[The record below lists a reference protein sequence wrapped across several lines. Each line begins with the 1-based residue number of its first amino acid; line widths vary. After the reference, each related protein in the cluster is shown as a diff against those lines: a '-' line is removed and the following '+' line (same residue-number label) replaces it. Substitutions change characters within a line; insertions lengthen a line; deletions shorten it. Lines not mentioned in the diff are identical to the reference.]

1 MYLDIINQ
9 TFASIGKVPFSSLSV
24 PHVSY
29 RENIMVGKIAQ
40 YAMNEVFND
49 YHGQTAA
56 QNAFIAMLE
65 KSECP
70 LVKAYKETVQACFV
84 AANLEELEVFTEES
98 K

>member
-24 PHVSY
+24 PYVSY
-29 RENIMVGKIAQ
+29 HTNIHGRVAQ
-40 YAMNEVFND
+40 YEMQAVFND
-49 YHGQTAA
+49 YHGETAA

-70 LVKAYKETVQACFV
+70 LVKAYKKTVQDCFV
-84 AANLEELEVFTEES
+84 ATNLEELEVFTEES

>member
-29 RENIMVGKIAQ
+29 FRSAGGRVDQ
-40 YAMNEVFND
+40 YDMQAVFKD
-49 YHGQTAA
+49 YNGETAV
-56 QNAFIAMLE
+56 QNALIEMLE
-65 KSECP
+65 KSKCP
-70 LVKAYKETVQACFV
+70 MVKAYILTVQACFV
-84 AANLEELEVFTEES
+84 VHNLEELEVFTEES

>member
-9 TFASIGKVPFSSLSV
+9 TFAAIGKVPFTSLSV

-29 RENIMVGKIAQ
+29 RNSIGGRVSQ
-40 YAMNEVFND
+40 YPMNEVFDD
-49 YHGQTAA
+49 YGNETAA
-56 QNAFIAMLE
+56 HAAFVAMLE
-65 KSECP
+65 KSKCP

-84 AANLEELEVFTEES
+84 ASNLEELEVFTEES

>member
-24 PHVSY
+24 PYVSY
-29 RENIMVGKIAQ
+29 HASISGRVAQ
-40 YAMNEVFND
+40 YEMQAVFND
-49 YHGQTAA
+49 YHGETAS

-84 AANLEELEVFTEES
+84 AQNLEELEVFTEES

>member
-9 TFASIGKVPFSSLSV
+9 TFAAIGKVPFTSLSV
-24 PHVSY
+24 PYVSY
-29 RENIMVGKIAQ
+29 HTNIHGRVAQ
-40 YAMNEVFND
+40 YEMQAVFND
-49 YHGQTAA
+49 YHGETAA
-56 QNAFIAMLE
+56 QAAFIAMLE

-84 AANLEELEVFTEES
+84 AHNLEELEVFTEES

>member
-24 PHVSY
+24 PYVSY
-29 RENIMVGKIAQ
+29 HQHSHGRVAQ
-40 YAMNEVFND
+40 YEMQAVFND
-49 YHGQTAA
+49 YHGETAA

-70 LVKAYKETVQACFV
+70 LVKAYKDTVQACFV
-84 AANLEELEVFTEES
+84 AQNLEELEVFTEES

>member
-9 TFASIGKVPFSSLSV
+9 TFASIGKVPFTSLSV
-24 PHVSY
+24 PYVSY
-29 RENIMVGKIAQ
+29 HTNIHGRVAQ
-40 YAMNEVFND
+40 YEMQAVFND
-49 YHGQTAA
+49 YHGETAA

-70 LVKAYKETVQACFV
+70 LVKAYKKTVQACFV
-84 AANLEELEVFTEES
+84 VHNLEELEVFTEES

>member
-24 PHVSY
+24 PYVSY
-29 RENIMVGKIAQ
+29 HTNIHGRVAQ
-40 YAMNEVFND
+40 YEMQAVFND
-49 YHGQTAA
+49 YHGETAA
-56 QNAFIAMLE
+56 QAAFIAMLE

-70 LVKAYKETVQACFV
+70 LVKAYKAKIQDCFTDK
-84 AANLEELEVFTEES
+84 NLDALKVFTEES

>member
-1 MYLDIINQ
+1 MHYLDTINQ
-9 TFASIGKVPFSSLSV
+9 TFSAIGKVPFSSLSV

-29 RENIMVGKIAQ
+29 QRKTHGKIAQ

-49 YHGQTAA
+49 YHGETAA

-70 LVKAYKETVQACFV
+70 LVQAYKQTIQAVFV
-84 AANLEELEVFTEES
+84 AQNLEELEVFTEEA
-98 K
+98 